1 MQRKISIVC
10 LLLAWLC
17 ANGSLWEV
25 LQVVAWGKMFARY
38 TQEFSVGA
46 ALARTFDASKP
57 CELCKVAQRGHNAG
71 TENEPAPAST
81 GAGEKVL
88 LAFHATAPLVIVAPD
103 FSWPGVAD
111 DSGLTRTEAVPVP
124 PPRV

>member
-1 MQRKISIVC
+1 VRRKISIAC

-25 LQVVAWGKMFARY
+25 VQVVAWGKMFARY
-38 TQEFSVGA
+38 TQEFSVGD

-57 CELCKVAQRGHNAG
+57 CALCNAAQKGRDAA
-71 TENEPAPAST
+71 TANEQAPAST
-81 GAGEKVL
+81 SATEKVL
-88 LAFHATAPLVIVAPD
+88 LAFHAIAPLVIVAPD
-103 FSWPGVAD
+103 TSWPGVAD